1 MRLCVCV
8 CLIPDLKRKK
18 LPETFVPIC
27 AFVNS
32 IPFTAIGFIIFPLWG
47 GGDLDVGLLEL
58 RMKLEPFWTFPKLK
72 R

>member
-1 MRLCVCV
+1 MRLNVCV
-8 CLIPDLKRKK
+8 CLIPDLKGNK
-18 LPETFVPIC
+18 LPVPFVPIC

-32 IPFTAIGFIIFPLWG
+32 IPFTAIGFIIFQLWG
-47 GGDLDVGLLEL
+47 GGVDVDLLEL